1 MGRHKGV
8 GMPRAKKQK
17 LDAVRDRAL
26 EQVATADAES
36 AGPLVALEPA
46 AALPAARA
54 PRAAD
59 KLNEIQQRVAR
70 LEAWKAAY
78 QHLDL
83 QRTSDV
89 QSERLSE
96 KNAEGHGAMG
106 PSPFISPAESRAA
119 QLIAIHAQFVDVM
132 NEQQLAHFKKAVHLA
147 EKLAFERLEAL
158 KQAIAK
164 VEQEEAAQDAS
175 APASSEY

>member
-54 PRAAD
+54 PSPRAKA
-59 KLNEIQQRVAR
+59 RVYKY
-70 LEAWKAAY
+70 L
-78 QHLDL
+78 
-83 QRTSDV
+83 
-89 QSERLSE
+89 
-96 KNAEGHGAMG
+96 GG
-106 PSPFISPAESRAA
+106 
-119 QLIAIHAQFVDVM
+119 
-132 NEQQLAHFKKAVHLA
+132 
-147 EKLAFERLEAL
+147 FETH
-158 KQAIAK
+158 
-164 VEQEEAAQDAS
+164 
-175 APASSEY
+175 

>member
-1 MGRHKGV
+1 
-8 GMPRAKKQK
+8 MPRAKKQK

-54 PRAAD
+54 PSPRAAD
-59 KLNEIQQRVAR
+59 KLKEIRQRVAR

-83 QRTSDV
+83 QRASDV
-89 QSERLSE
+89 QSERPSE
-96 KNAEGHGAMG
+96 KNAKGQGAMG
-106 PSPFISPAESRAA
+106 PSPFISLAESRAE
-119 QLIAIHAQFVDVM
+119 QLLAIHAQFVDVM
-132 NEQQLAHFKKAVHLA
+132 NEQRLANFKKAA
-147 EKLAFERLEAL
+147 SLAFELALERLEA
-158 KQAIAK
+158 
-164 VEQEEAAQDAS
+164 VD
-175 APASSEY
+175 